1 MNRKLVVTGTVALA
15 AVAALVGGQPV
26 AALPGRRGRESGSPA
41 GQVAVGR
48 TDRRG
53 RPCRAALRR
62 DPGGRGDER
71 QPKFVAVEEGDRV
84 RKGQVIA
91 ALENADFAARVALAK
106 AELAQKE
113 AADLRA
119 RNGSRPEE
127 LPRSR
132 RQSVAEA
139 KAVLDNAQ
147 SELRRRTALYQ
158 SGDIARSNSRS
169 PNGRCRWRGL
179 ATKRPSSGRRSPT
192 APPAAKTWPA
202 RAPKWSA
209 PARSLAEAE
218 AMFNKTLVRS
228 PIDGI
233 VLRKHLKTGESFSD
247 QTANVVVTLGDNSR
261 LRVRADVDE
270 SDVGRVRAG
279 QSAYVTAEAYG
290 DRRFRGT
297 VVRVGQ
303 ILGRKNVRTDA
314 PSERVDTKVLE
325 TLIELDAGVR
335 LPAGL
340 RVDTFIHDPLKRS
353 YNVCAWRSTG
363 SRCG

>member
-1 MNRKLVVTGTVALA
+1 MNRKYVVIGTIALA
-15 AVAALVGGQPV
+15 AGAALVGANQLQRCQ
-26 AALPGRRGRESGSPA
+26 AAAIVKAAAPPSKSPSGGLIAAAGRVEPLSEEIRVGAEMNGKLKY
-41 GQVAVGR
+41 VAV
-48 TDRRG
+48 
-53 RPCRAALRR
+53 
-62 DPGGRGDER
+62 
-71 QPKFVAVEEGDRV
+71 QEGDRV

-113 AADLRA
+113 AAELRA

-127 LPRSR
+127 LREAD
-132 RQSVAEA
+132 QSVAEA

-158 SGDIARSNSRS
+158 SGDIARSNYEVTEREMQVAKARYEAALQRQKIAYSATRS
-169 PNGRCRWRGL
+169 EDL
-179 ATKRPSSGRRSPT
+179 AG
-192 APPAAKTWPA
+192 A
-202 RAPKWSA
+202 RAEVER
-209 PARSLAEAE
+209 ARAQLAESE

-247 QTANVVVTLGDNSR
+247 QTANVILTLGDNSR

-270 SDVGRVRAG
+270 SDVGRVHEG

-290 DRRFRGT
+290 DRQFRGT

-340 RVDTFIHDPLKRS
+340 RVDTFIHTP
-353 YNVCAWRSTG
+353 
-363 SRCG
+363 